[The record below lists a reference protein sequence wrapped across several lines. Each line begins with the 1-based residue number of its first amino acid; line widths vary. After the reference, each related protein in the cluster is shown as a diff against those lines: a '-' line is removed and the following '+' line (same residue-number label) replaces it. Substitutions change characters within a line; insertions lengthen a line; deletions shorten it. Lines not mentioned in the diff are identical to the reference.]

1 MIDKKHRKN
10 HGNRQKRRRA
20 PGGEDPRRP
29 ASAETRP
36 PQREPDRRRPE
47 RGRPERDQPE
57 HGRQAHDPQSWIY
70 GTHTVLAALAN
81 PERACLRLVATLEA
95 APELEQKLAEI
106 RRSRPILPQI
116 EILSRGQ
123 IEARVGADAVHQGI
137 AVLAGPPMDRDLG
150 DICRAAQSR
159 DSAVVVVL
167 DQVEDPRNV
176 GAVMRSAA
184 AFGALAVVVTERHAP
199 QQTASLAKAASG
211 ALDLVP
217 LVRVT
222 NLVRGLA
229 ELKDAGFWVAGLD
242 AAADTAIDQA
252 RLSGKITLVLGAEGR
267 GLRRLTRENCDLLV
281 RIPIAAE
288 PASLN
293 VSNAAAIALY
303 AAAAAKGV

>member
-1 MIDKKHRKN
+1 M
-10 HGNRQKRRRA
+10 
-20 PGGEDPRRP
+20 
-29 ASAETRP
+29 
-36 PQREPDRRRPE
+36 
-47 RGRPERDQPE
+47 
-57 HGRQAHDPQSWIY
+57 
-70 GTHTVLAALAN
+70 AALAN
-81 PERACLRLVATLEA
+81 PERACLRLVATAEA
-95 APELEQKLAEI
+95 APGLEQKLAEI

-123 IEARVGADAVHQGI
+123 IEARVGADAVHQG
-137 AVLAGPPMDRDLG
+137 LALLSGPPMERDLS
-150 DICRAAQSR
+150 DICRAALTR
-159 DSAVVVVL
+159 ESAVVVVL

-229 ELKDAGFWVAGLD
+229 DLKEAGFWVAGFD
-242 AAADTAIDQA
+242 AAADTAVDQA
-252 RLSGKITLVLGAEGR
+252 RLSGKIALVLGAEGR
-267 GLRRLTRENCDLLV
+267 GLRRLTRENCDILV

-303 AAAAAKGV
+303 AATAAEKV

>member
-1 MIDKKHRKN
+1 MIDKKHQKN
-10 HGNRQKRRRA
+10 RGNRQKRRHTPDR
-20 PGGEDPRRP
+20 EDARRHP
-29 ASAETRP
+29 SAEMRP
-36 PQREPDRRRPE
+36 QQPDRPRPE
-47 RGRPERDQPE
+47 RGRPER
-57 HGRQAHDPQSWIY
+57 GRKAHDPQGGWLY

-81 PERACLRLVATLEA
+81 PERACLRLVATSEA
-95 APELEQKLAEI
+95 APELEQKLVEI

-123 IEARVGADAVHQGI
+123 IEARVGTDAVHQGL
-137 AVLAGPPMDRDLG
+137 ALLAGPPMERDLA
-150 DICRAAQSR
+150 DICRAALSKE
-159 DSAVVVVL
+159 SAVVVIL

-184 AFGALAVVVTERHAP
+184 AFGALAVIVTERHAP

-222 NLVRGLA
+222 NLVRGLTD
-229 ELKDAGFWVAGLD
+229 LKEAGFWVAGFD
-242 AAADTAIDQA
+242 AAADTAIDRA
-252 RLSGKITLVLGAEGR
+252 RLSGKIALVLGAEGR
-267 GLRRLTRENCDLLV
+267 GLRRLTRENCDILV

-303 AAAAAKGV
+303 AMTAAKGV